1 MSPQTTQAHIK
12 MATSKKEKSQSKIST
27 KYKIFLGLF
36 AGLSIFVIA
45 TSYYIYQMAYT
56 PSVLTQKGAE
66 EKVLYIPKG
75 MDYNILAK
83 QLRLDGTIQHPV
95 AFGVFS
101 KWMGY
106 VDNVKAGRY
115 ILTPKMN
122 TIDFVRQLRSGN
134 QSPVNVT
141 FNENLRFLPEIAGKI
156 TNNLAIDSAEFAT
169 YLQDENTA
177 KEFGFDKDNFISMF
191 LPNTYEMYWT
201 DSKEEVVE
209 RLKKEYDK
217 FWTDERKEL
226 AKAQGLSQK
235 EVAILASI
243 VDAETR
249 FADEKPRVA
258 GVYLNRLK
266 KEMLLQADPTLV
278 FAHNDFTIKR
288 VLNKH
293 KEIESPFNTYKY
305 VGLPP
310 SPIRLPSI
318 AGLNAV
324 LKPENHEYI
333 FFCAKEDLS
342 GYHAFAKT
350 NAEHEANARR
360 YHRALN
366 ERGIK

>member
-1 MSPQTTQAHIK
+1 
-12 MATSKKEKSQSKIST
+12 MATSNKENSEKKISL
-27 KYKIFLGLF
+27 KYKVFLGLF
-36 AGLSIFVIA
+36 AGLSVFFIGTF
-45 TSYYIYQMAYT
+45 YYIYQMAYT
-56 PSVLTQKGAE
+56 PSVLTNKGAKE
-66 EKVLYIPKG
+66 QVLYIPKG
-75 MDYNILAK
+75 MSYDELAL
-83 QLRLDGTIQHPV
+83 QLRQEGTIQHPV

-101 KWMGY
+101 KWLNY

-134 QSPVNVT
+134 QAPVNVT
-141 FNENLRFLPEIAGKI
+141 FNENLRFLPELAGKI
-156 TNNLAIDSAEFAT
+156 TSNLSIDSTEFAT
-169 YLQDENTA
+169 YLQDESTA
-177 KEFGFDKDNFISMF
+177 KEFGFDAANFISMF

-209 RLKKEYDK
+209 RMKKEYDK
-217 FWTDERKEL
+217 FWTEERKEL

-249 FADEKPRVA
+249 FKDEKPRVA

-266 KEMLLQADPTLV
+266 QDMLLQADPTLV

-305 VGLPP
+305 TGLPP
-310 SPIRLPSI
+310 APIRLPSI

-360 YHRALN
+360 YHNALN

>member
-1 MSPQTTQAHIK
+1 
-12 MATSKKEKSQSKIST
+12 MATSNKDNSKGKISL
-27 KYKIFLGLF
+27 KYKIILGVF
-36 AGLSIFVIA
+36 AGLSVFVIA

-56 PSVLTQKGAE
+56 PNVLTQKGAKE
-66 EKVLYIPKG
+66 QVLYIPKG
-75 MDYNILAK
+75 MKYDELAK
-83 QLRLDGTIQHPV
+83 KLRTEGTIQHPV

-101 KWMGY
+101 KWLGY

-115 ILTPKMN
+115 ILTPKTN

-134 QSPVNVT
+134 QAPVNVT
-141 FNENLRFLPEIAGKI
+141 FNQNLRFLTDLAGKI
-156 TNNLAIDSAEFAT
+156 TNNLELDSAEFAT
-169 YLQDENTA
+169 YLQDESTA

-191 LPNTYEMYWT
+191 IPNTYEMYWT
-201 DSKEEVVE
+201 ATKEEVVE
-209 RLKKEYDK
+209 RMKKEYDK
-217 FWTDERKEL
+217 FWTDKRKEL
-226 AKAQGLSQK
+226 AKAKGLSQK

-249 FADEKPRVA
+249 YADEKPRVA
-258 GVYLNRLK
+258 GVYLNRLE

-278 FAHNDFTIKR
+278 FAHKDFTIKR
-288 VLNKH
+288 VLNSH

-305 VGLPP
+305 AGLPP
-310 SPIRLPSI
+310 APIRLPSI
-318 AGLNAV
+318 SGLNAV
-324 LKPENHEYI
+324 LNAENHEYI

>member
-1 MSPQTTQAHIK
+1 
-12 MATSKKEKSQSKIST
+12 MAPSKKEKENSKGTISL
-27 KYKIFLGLF
+27 KYKILLGVF
-36 AGLSIFVIA
+36 AGLSVFVIA

-56 PSVLTQKGAE
+56 PSVLTQKGAKE
-66 EKVLYIPKG
+66 QVLYIPKG
-75 MDYNILAK
+75 MSYKKLAK
-83 QLRLDGTIQHPV
+83 QLREDGTIQHPV

-101 KWMGY
+101 KWMNY

-122 TIDFVRQLRSGN
+122 TLDFVRQLRSGN
-134 QSPVNVT
+134 QAPVNVT
-141 FNENLRFLPEIAGKI
+141 FNENLRFLSDVAGKI
-156 TNNLAIDSAEFAT
+156 TTNLAIDSAEFAT
-169 YLQDENTA
+169 YLLDENTA

-201 DSKEEVVE
+201 ASKEEVVE
-209 RLKKEYDK
+209 RMKKEYDK

-226 AKAQGLSQK
+226 AKKQNLSQK

-258 GVYLNRLK
+258 GVYLNRLER
-266 KEMLLQADPTLV
+266 EMLLQADPTLV

-288 VLNKH
+288 VLNRH

-318 AGLNAV
+318 SGLNAD
-324 LKPENHEYI
+324 LKPENHDYI
-333 FFCAKEDLS
+333 FFCAKEDFS

-350 NAEHEANARR
+350 NEEHDKNARR
-360 YHRALN
+360 YRNALN
-366 ERGIK
+366 ARGIK

>member
-1 MSPQTTQAHIK
+1 
-12 MATSKKEKSQSKIST
+12 MATSKKEKKKDDSKGKISL
-27 KYKIFLGLF
+27 KYKIYLGLF
-36 AGLSIFVIA
+36 AGLSVFVIA

-56 PSVLTQKGAE
+56 PSVLTNKGSKE
-66 EKVLYIPKG
+66 QVLYIPKG
-75 MDYNILAK
+75 MSYDKLAK
-83 QLRLDGTIQHPV
+83 QLREDGTIQHPV

-122 TIDFVRQLRSGN
+122 TIDFVRLLRSGN

-141 FNENLRFLPEIAGKI
+141 FNENLRFLPELAGKMSK
-156 TNNLAIDSAEFAT
+156 NLSIDSTEFAT

-177 KEFGFDKDNFISMF
+177 KEFGFDKANFISMF
-191 LPNTYEMYWT
+191 LPNTYQMYWT

-209 RLKKEYDK
+209 RMKKEYDK

-226 AKAQGLSQK
+226 AKKQNLSQK

-266 KEMLLQADPTLV
+266 QDMLLQADPTLV

-288 VLNKH
+288 VLNSH

-360 YHRALN
+360 YHNALN
-366 ERGIK
+366 ARGIK